1 MSTLTACVAQLDR
14 ASVFETEG
22 CRFEPRRARLIHPAV
37 RACILAVEESLHAT
51 ESDADLATLV
61 TRLSDLYTSDRGAL
75 VRDQGSAGHLVAKC
89 GYFLASDA
97 PKIALALD
105 RGAERSA
112 LIRRLTTLPLIRV
125 TDFGAGVGATSIGF
139 LAWLA
144 AARATNAGAKPAS
157 VRVEFHAIELGAAA
171 ARAYEQNVRIAAAH
185 CGFEVAIRLEARD
198 FFDCPAQDTDLILSQ
213 TALNELLDGPTHAT
227 RTIDLVHAWSTT
239 APMLLI
245 EPALK
250 TTTRALMQLRDALL
264 SRGGMHAIAPCLH
277 QLPCPML
284 PRAGDWCH
292 EARFIDHTPRV
303 RAIDRIVKRRDER
316 ALFAYLL
323 TAPGPASEPS
333 TSTPVVMRLCTDTLG
348 SRGKSERLVCR
359 SDGEMRM
366 MRLLDREARDS
377 NQPFLK
383 AKRGD
388 MIEVDPLPAND
399 RITPEARVTISAL
412 QNSV

>member
-171 ARAYEQNVRIAAAH
+171 ARAYEQNVRIAGAH
-185 CGFEVAIRLEARD
+185 CGFEVSSSRKLHSMN
-198 FFDCPAQDTDLILSQ
+198 CWTD
-213 TALNELLDGPTHAT
+213 P
-227 RTIDLVHAWSTT
+227 
-239 APMLLI
+239 
-245 EPALK
+245 
-250 TTTRALMQLRDALL
+250 
-264 SRGGMHAIAPCLH
+264 
-277 QLPCPML
+277 
-284 PRAGDWCH
+284 
-292 EARFIDHTPRV
+292 HTP
-303 RAIDRIVKRRDER
+303 
-316 ALFAYLL
+316 
-323 TAPGPASEPS
+323 PAPS
-333 TSTPVVMRLCTDTLG
+333 TLCTHG
-348 SRGKSERLVCR
+348 
-359 SDGEMRM
+359 
-366 MRLLDREARDS
+366 
-377 NQPFLK
+377 QPPHRCYSLNL
-383 AKRGD
+383 R
-388 MIEVDPLPAND
+388 
-399 RITPEARVTISAL
+399 
-412 QNSV
+412 